1 MRILAPINFKSACGR
16 YGVSFEATM
25 FEKMLHEC
33 MAASCNETGG
43 ILWGMYSDNLDNAIV
58 TGFSRAP
65 NDSISSR
72 FSFKRGV
79 IGLQQLLQSLWK
91 KTNREY
97 YLGEW
102 HFHPF
107 SSSTASATDVQQ
119 MFAHANNR
127 KLQCPEPIMII
138 IGGDPCCN
146 WSVDITVYTR
156 AGKGF
161 NLIPIDAD
169 WKNKVGITSRKRIC
183 EK

>member
-1 MRILAPINFKSACGR
+1 MRILAPVNFKSACGR

-33 MAASCNETGG
+33 MTAGCNETGG

-58 TGFSRAP
+58 TGFSKAP
-65 NDSISSR
+65 SDSISSR
-72 FSFKRGV
+72 FSFQRGV
-79 IGLQQLLQSLWK
+79 IGLQHLLQSLWK

-107 SSSTASATDVQQ
+107 SSSMASSIDIQQ

-127 KLQCPEPIMII
+127 RLQCPEPIMII
-138 IGGDPCCN
+138 IGGNPCCE
-146 WSVDITVYTR
+146 WSVNITVYTR
-156 AGKGF
+156 EDKVF
-161 NLIPIDAD
+161 NLIPMDTA
-169 WKNKVGITSRKRIC
+169 WQNMFGTASR
-183 EK
+183 E